1 MDHILP
7 VEYEAVPDDGS
18 RPHPE
23 RRSEIRM
30 PDAPEPLFAAPDGPA
45 GARGKPGI
53 TPEVYEQLRHIAARY
68 VAGQPPAPDLR
79 ATELVHDAY
88 LRLASRD
95 AASWVDER
103 HFFAS
108 AAQAMRHLLVDR
120 ARRQRALRHG
130 GGRFRIELRDE
141 HVLAED
147 RAEHL
152 LRLDEALD
160 QLRGVDE
167 RMHSIVMLRY
177 FVGMTLEQ
185 AADLLTVSLATA
197 KRDWA
202 FAKAWLHERLSSS

>member
-1 MDHILP
+1 
-7 VEYEAVPDDGS
+7 
-18 RPHPE
+18 
-23 RRSEIRM
+23 M
-30 PDAPEPLFAAPDGPA
+30 PDAHEQSSDLPSGVTDGRREA
-45 GARGKPGI
+45 GI

-88 LRLASRD
+88 LRLALRD
-95 AASWVDER
+95 AESWVDER

-130 GGRFRIELRDE
+130 GGRLRIQLRDE
-141 HVLAED
+141 HTVAED

-160 QLRGVDE
+160 QLRAVDE

-177 FVGMTLEQ
+177 FVGMTLEH
-185 AADLLTVSLATA
+185 AAEVMGVSLATA

-202 FAKAWLHERLSSS
+202 FAKAWLHERLSNS